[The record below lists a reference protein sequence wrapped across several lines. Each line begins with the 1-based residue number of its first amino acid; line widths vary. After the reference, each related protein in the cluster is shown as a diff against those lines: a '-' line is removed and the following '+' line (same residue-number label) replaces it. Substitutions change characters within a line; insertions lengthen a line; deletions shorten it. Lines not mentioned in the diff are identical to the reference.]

1 LARRAV
7 LCDCRIGVEEAIR
20 RAIDPAVLMQ
30 RVADE
35 AVTLVEGAEGVIVGS
50 LTTQPG

>member
-1 LARRAV
+1 V
-7 LCDCRIGVEEAIR
+7 IDRIGVEEAIR

-35 AVTLVEGAEGVIVGS
+35 AVTSSKVPRV
-50 LTTQPG
+50 